1 VSSGPDGVKPQPT
14 ASTPGSAIDQV
25 RGLLDELVSTHQHTV
40 QQERL
45 RAFREMAGEVA
56 HDFNNTLSGILA
68 RAQLLLADVQDPE
81 VRRSLRMIEQVAL
94 EGAWVVRRFQDFS
107 RARPSRPFQPV
118 DLNQLVNE
126 IATSARS
133 RWSQQLAA
141 RGISGEVQAETTPVP
156 PLSGDL
162 AELRQVLTSISLN
175 ALDAMPEG
183 GNLTFRTGAKG
194 DRVFCQIADTGVG
207 MPDEVRLH
215 IFDPFFTTKREK
227 GKGFG
232 LSGAYAIVDRH
243 GGEITVETEVGK
255 GTTFTI
261 WFPAAGPVAA
271 TVPAA
276 APLTPPAPAPK
287 PTSAGAK
294 ILVVDDSEEV
304 REVLRELLSR
314 HGYTVITCP
323 DGESGLVEFDTR
335 KFELAMVDLSL
346 PGISGLDV
354 AHRLK
359 LKWPGT
365 PVALMTG
372 YGDRMGPED
381 AKARGVDFI
390 LAKPFSLDQLRS
402 VVEHALAQNA
412 GEAVTDRQTGS
423 TPGIP
428 G

>member
-1 VSSGPDGVKPQPT
+1 MPSDADALKAAPT
-14 ASTPGSAIDQV
+14 RAGSAIGEL
-25 RGLLDELVSTHQHTV
+25 RAAFDELVSSHHQTV

-68 RAQLLLADVQDPE
+68 RAQLLLADVQDPD

-107 RARPSRPFQPV
+107 RTRPSRPFQPV
-118 DLNQLVNE
+118 DLNQLVEE
-126 IATSARS
+126 IAGSARS
-133 RWSQQLAA
+133 RWSQQLTA
-141 RGISGEVQAETTPVP
+141 RGITGEVRCETSPLPAVP
-156 PLSGDL
+156 GDT
-162 AELRQVLTSISLN
+162 AELRQVLTSIALN

-183 GNLTFRTGAKG
+183 GNLTFRTGLEG
-194 DRVFCQIADTGVG
+194 GRIFCQVADTGIG
-207 MPDEVRLH
+207 MTEQIRLH

-243 GGEITVETEVGK
+243 GGEITVESEPGK
-255 GTTFTI
+255 GAVFTV
-261 WFPAAGPVAA
+261 WLPVPPEAGEP
-271 TVPAA
+271 VPAA
-276 APLTPPAPAPK
+276 ARPAAGTAPAAAALPPPAPKAAP
-287 PTSAGAK
+287 GAR

-314 HGYTVITCP
+314 HGYTVVTCP
-323 DGESGLVEFDTR
+323 DGESGLVELESRTFD
-335 KFELAMVDLSL
+335 LAMLDLGL
-346 PGISGLDV
+346 PGISGLEV

-359 LKWPGT
+359 RRWPT
-365 PVALMTG
+365 TQAALMTG

-381 AKARGVDFI
+381 AHARGVDFV

-402 VVEHALAQNA
+402 VVEHALANVKGA
-412 GEAVTDRQTGS
+412 GG
-423 TPGIP
+423 
-428 G
+428 

>member
-1 VSSGPDGVKPQPT
+1 MITKADTQEAADARGE
-14 ASTPGSAIDQV
+14 SALGQV
-25 RGLLDELVSTHQHTV
+25 RAVLEGLVACHQQTV

-68 RAQLLLADVQDPE
+68 RAQLLLADVQDPD

-107 RARPSRPFQPV
+107 RTRPARPFQPL
-118 DLNQLVNE
+118 DLNQLVEE
-126 IATSARS
+126 IAGSARS
-133 RWSQQLAA
+133 RWTQQLTA
-141 RGISGEVQAETTPVP
+141 RGITGEVLCETSPVP
-156 PLSGDL
+156 PVSGDT
-162 AELRQVLTSISLN
+162 AELRQVLTSIALN

-183 GNLTFRTGAKG
+183 GSLSFRTGIEG
-194 DRVFCQIADTGVG
+194 GRVFCQVADTGIG
-207 MPDEVRLH
+207 MTEQVRLH

-243 GGEITVETEVGK
+243 AGELHVESEVGK
-255 GTTFTI
+255 GSVFTV
-261 WFPAAGPVAA
+261 WLPSTAEASEPKSGAARPSPPLSV
-271 TVPAA
+271 AA
-276 APLTPPAPAPK
+276 APPAPK
-287 PTSAGAK
+287 AASRAR

-314 HGYTVITCP
+314 HGYTVVTSP
-323 DGESGLVEFDTR
+323 DGESGLVELESRTFD
-335 KFELAMVDLSL
+335 LAMVDLGL
-346 PGISGLDV
+346 PGISGLEV

-359 LKWPGT
+359 QRWPT
-365 PVALMTG
+365 TRVALMTG

-381 AKARGVDFI
+381 ASARGVDFV

-402 VVEHALAQNA
+402 VVEHALAQ
-412 GEAVTDRQTGS
+412 GPPQS
-423 TPGIP
+423 
-428 G
+428 

>member
-1 VSSGPDGVKPQPT
+1 MISKADTQET
-14 ASTPGSAIDQV
+14 ADPRVGAALGEV
-25 RGLLDELVSTHQHTV
+25 RAVLDGLLASHQQTV

-68 RAQLLLADVQDPE
+68 RAQLLLADVQDPD

-107 RARPSRPFQPV
+107 RTRPARPFQLV
-118 DLNQLVNE
+118 DLNQLVEE

-133 RWSQQLAA
+133 RWTQQLSA
-141 RGISGEVQAETTPVP
+141 RGITGEVRCETSSVP
-156 PLSGDL
+156 AVMGDA
-162 AELRQVLTSISLN
+162 AELRQVLTAIALN

-183 GNLTFRTGAKG
+183 GALSFRTGSEG
-194 DRVFCQIADTGVG
+194 GRVFCQVADSGVG
-207 MPDEVRLH
+207 MTEQVRLH

-243 GGEITVETEVGK
+243 AGEMNVESDLGRGTVFTVWLP
-255 GTTFTI
+255 TTSEASDPRPEATRATPHLP
-261 WFPAAGPVAA
+261 PAA
-271 TVPAA
+271 
-276 APLTPPAPAPK
+276 PPAPRAA
-287 PTSAGAK
+287 SLAK

-314 HGYTVITCP
+314 HGYTVVTSP
-323 DGESGLVEFDTR
+323 DGESGLVELETRTFD
-335 KFELAMVDLSL
+335 LAMVDLGL
-346 PGISGLDV
+346 PGISGLEV

-359 LKWPGT
+359 QRWPT
-365 PVALMTG
+365 TRVALMTG

-381 AKARGVDFI
+381 AQARGVDFV

-402 VVEHALAQNA
+402 VVEHALSQAQP
-412 GEAVTDRQTGS
+412 Q
-423 TPGIP
+423 P
-428 G
+428 

>member
-1 VSSGPDGVKPQPT
+1 M
-14 ASTPGSAIDQV
+14 TPNAGAPKAAESRGGSALGEV
-25 RGLLDELVSTHQHTV
+25 RARLEELLATHHQTV

-68 RAQLLLADVQDPE
+68 RAQLLLADVQDPD

-107 RARPSRPFQPV
+107 RTRPARPFQPV
-118 DLNQLVNE
+118 DLNQLVEE
-126 IATSARS
+126 IAASARS

-141 RGISGEVQAETTPVP
+141 RGIVGEVRSEIDAVPVV
-156 PLSGDL
+156 SGDM
-162 AELRQVLTSISLN
+162 AELRQVLTSIALN

-183 GNLTFRTGAKG
+183 GNLTFRTGRENG
-194 DRVFCQIADTGVG
+194 RVFCQVADTGIG
-207 MPDEVRLH
+207 MPEQIRLH
-215 IFDPFFTTKREK
+215 VFDPFFTTKREK

-243 GGEITVETEVGK
+243 GGEITVESEPGK
-255 GTTFTI
+255 GTVFTV
-261 WFPAAGPVAA
+261 WLPVTAEAAEPLTAPTRSAAPVA
-271 TVPAA
+271 P
-276 APLTPPAPAPK
+276 PAPK
-287 PTSAGAK
+287 PAPGAK

-314 HGYTVITCP
+314 HGYTVVTCP
-323 DGESGLVEFDTR
+323 DGESGLVELDTR
-335 KFELAMVDLSL
+335 AFDLAMVDLGL
-346 PGISGLDV
+346 PGISGLEV

-359 LKWPGT
+359 QRWPAT
-365 PVALMTG
+365 RVALMTG

-381 AKARGVDFI
+381 AHAKGVDFV

-402 VVEHALAQNA
+402 VVDHALAQGPPAN
-412 GEAVTDRQTGS
+412 S
-423 TPGIP
+423 
-428 G
+428 

>member
-1 VSSGPDGVKPQPT
+1 MPPT
-14 ASTPGSAIDQV
+14 ADAPKAADSRSAAAFGEV
-25 RGLLDELVSTHQHTV
+25 RALLAGLLASHQHTV

-68 RAQLLLADVQDPE
+68 RAQLLLADVQDPD

-107 RARPSRPFQPV
+107 RARPSRPFQPL
-118 DLNQLVNE
+118 DLNQLVEE
-126 IATSARS
+126 IANSART
-133 RWSQQLAA
+133 RWSQQVAA
-141 RGISGEVQAETTPVP
+141 RGIPGEVRCETGPVP
-156 PLSGDL
+156 ILAGDA
-162 AELRQVLTSISLN
+162 AELRQVFTSMALN

-183 GNLTFRTGAKG
+183 GNLTFRTGYERGQA
-194 DRVFCQIADTGVG
+194 FCQIADTGIG
-207 MPDEVRLH
+207 MTEQIRLH

-243 GGEITVETEVGK
+243 GGQITVESEVGK
-255 GTTFTI
+255 GTVFTV
-261 WFPAAGPVAA
+261 WLPVASEAAEPLA
-271 TVPAA
+271 TPARPAA
-276 APLTPPAPAPK
+276 APVASPAPK
-287 PTSAGAK
+287 PASGAK

-314 HGYTVITCP
+314 HGYTVVTAP
-323 DGESGLVEFDTR
+323 DGESGLVELQSRTFD
-335 KFELAMVDLSL
+335 LALVDLGL

-359 LKWPGT
+359 ERWPAT
-365 PVALMTG
+365 RVALMTG
-372 YGDRMGPED
+372 YGDRLGPDD
-381 AKARGVDFI
+381 ATSTGVDFV

-402 VVEHALAQNA
+402 VVDHALANSQGGHA
-412 GEAVTDRQTGS
+412 
-423 TPGIP
+423 
-428 G
+428 